1 MIKFLSQNIV
11 LSTVMKNNKT
21 AQISVSGISMEPI
34 LKSGDSITIK
44 REDNYDVGDILVF
57 IYKEELLVHRLIKKD
72 SKYYCKGDNAFR
84 LEDITKEQILGK
96 IILVNEKN
104 IDPWPAWQIELSY
117 LVNRVFRKCGYNI
130 EETKKSSIYKLYN
143 EMVFNKNI
151 FLQEGLDG
159 KDGQLTK
166 TYFAANGTE
175 NAKLYEFNEFEESLI
190 NILQTPSTIQG
201 LISHAQRSK
210 NIPQNDIYDMIG
222 KFLLYAVSNNIIV
235 AI

>member
-96 IILVNEKN
+96 IILVM
-104 IDPWPAWQIELSY
+104 
-117 LVNRVFRKCGYNI
+117 
-130 EETKKSSIYKLYN
+130 KKYRS
-143 EMVFNKNI
+143 M
-151 FLQEGLDG
+151 
-159 KDGQLTK
+159 
-166 TYFAANGTE
+166 ACMAN
-175 NAKLYEFNEFEESLI
+175 
-190 NILQTPSTIQG
+190 
-201 LISHAQRSK
+201 
-210 NIPQNDIYDMIG
+210 
-222 KFLLYAVSNNIIV
+222 
-235 AI
+235 